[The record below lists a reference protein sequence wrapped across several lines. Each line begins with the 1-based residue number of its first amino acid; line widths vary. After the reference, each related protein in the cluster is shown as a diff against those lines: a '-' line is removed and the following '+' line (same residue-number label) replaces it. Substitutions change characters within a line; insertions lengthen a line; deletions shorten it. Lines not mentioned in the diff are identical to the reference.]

1 MLGEEVIT
9 TTALLVRVDVVV
21 VDTVVVV
28 LVVEVL
34 GMGVVSVLLG
44 IKVGFWTTKVPMDG
58 LR

>member
-9 TTALLVRVDVVV
+9 TTALLVRADVVV

-28 LVVEVL
+28 VVEVL
-34 GMGVVSVLLG
+34 GIGVVSVLLE

>member
-28 LVVEVL
+28 AVEVL
-34 GMGVVSVLLG
+34 GIGVVSVLLG

>member
-9 TTALLVRVDVVV
+9 TTALLVRADVVV

-28 LVVEVL
+28 VVEVL
-34 GMGVVSVLLG
+34 GIGVVSVLLG

>member
-9 TTALLVRVDVVV
+9 TTALLVRADVVV

-28 LVVEVL
+28 VEVL
-34 GMGVVSVLLG
+34 GIGVVSVLLG